1 MEIHGYFEI
10 EIDPE
15 DTEVCVEYV
24 INLSFVKQP
33 STISSDMV
41 FEYYSLNGENVK
53 HSLSNNTIDGTTND
67 KVILLNGK
75 SCLDENDIQTYK
87 IYWRWVGSDLEVNPQ
102 TCTINAN
109 VEVRQIV

>member
-33 STISSDMV
+33 SIISSDMV

-67 KVILLNGK
+67 K
-75 SCLDENDIQTYK
+75 NDIQTYK
-87 IYWRWVGSDLEVNPQ
+87 IYWRWVGSDLEINPQ